1 MAALTWPLPPST
13 MTRSGIAQRRA
24 SSTPSSPFRTE
35 RNRRRRT
42 SWWLAKSFGPVTVL
56 ILNRR
61 YSPELGLPSSK
72 TTMLPTD
79 SLPWKLLMS

>member
-13 MTRSGIAQRRA
+13 MTRSGIAQRR
-24 SSTPSSPFRTE
+24 SSSAPSSPVRD
-35 RNRRRRT
+35 
-42 SWWLAKSFGPVTVL
+42 GPEAAAQDLLVAGEVVRALTVR
-56 ILNRR
+56 IRNRR
-61 YSPELGLPSSK
+61 YSPVRGLPSSK

>member
-1 MAALTWPLPPST
+1 MT
-13 MTRSGIAQRRA
+13 TRSGIAQRR
-24 SSTPSSPFRTE
+24 SSSLPSCPTRLA

-42 SWWLAKSFGPVTVL
+42 SWWLAKSLGPSTVL
-56 ILNRR
+56 MRNRR
-61 YSPELGLPSSK
+61 YSPLRGLPSSK